1 MTVDSFTLAVIHS
14 SLISIAR
21 DMKIMT
27 MRTAY
32 TQLWKEQGDL
42 SCCLMNADGEI
53 IAQDP
58 NGFPI
63 HVTTMP
69 LQLQGAVEFIGRKN
83 LNPGDVIAT
92 NDPFIGGTHLP
103 DVLIARPLF
112 HEGELYA
119 FACNRGHWADIGG
132 MGPGSYSP
140 ATSDIH
146 QEGILIPPVKLFEQD
161 APNPGVF
168 EMIMSNIRNRS
179 VGLGDLR
186 SQYASCETA
195 QRRCRE
201 LIKKYGLSVLN
212 ATMDEIIV
220 PVGELIGKD

>member
-42 SCCLMNADGEI
+42 SCCLMNANGEI

-69 LQLQGAVEFIGRKN
+69 LQLLGAVESIGR
-83 LNPGDVIAT
+83 
-92 NDPFIGGTHLP
+92 
-103 DVLIARPLF
+103 
-112 HEGELYA
+112 
-119 FACNRGHWADIGG
+119 
-132 MGPGSYSP
+132 
-140 ATSDIH
+140 
-146 QEGILIPPVKLFEQD
+146 
-161 APNPGVF
+161 
-168 EMIMSNIRNRS
+168 
-179 VGLGDLR
+179 
-186 SQYASCETA
+186 
-195 QRRCRE
+195 
-201 LIKKYGLSVLN
+201 
-212 ATMDEIIV
+212 
-220 PVGELIGKD
+220 